1 MTICRYFLQ
10 GNCRFGD
17 RCRFEHTDPDAAYQE
32 ETPRRSNYN
41 DRGSYNDGY
50 NRRNY
55 NAYDNR
61 SYNYDRRNEYTPHED
76 RYQQN
81 YNQYNQRHT
90 SERRYQSERYGP
102 GNYEN
107 DSSYG
112 HGNRFGQNKH
122 EWVSEDYRRQR
133 EQRKNTEEFY
143 NTSTPKSN
151 VNFSFK
157 DPELHRRTDHTVDLR
172 LNDQNLVYVDLIKE
186 EMKQWELGSQWPFTC
201 YSPIQERS
209 SFPGF
214 NDVSPEELRY
224 EAYKARE
231 NNAFNSYVASV
242 EKALKNINNRRNQ
255 LKNPSVELMSIIE
268 KYRTGQDVTAESEVD
283 GIFPFSRSSQSP
295 IEDMLADE
303 SSLQQNAASS
313 FSFKLPPTSGSSM
326 KIGASNFSFKLP
338 SETGSKP
345 SSQAMDTDIYTPLE
359 KLSSA
364 DKEQFSAST
373 FTLGKIPTVPPPQEV
388 CF

>member
-1 MTICRYFLQ
+1 
-10 GNCRFGD
+10 
-17 RCRFEHTDPDAAYQE
+17 
-32 ETPRRSNYN
+32 
-41 DRGSYNDGY
+41 
-50 NRRNY
+50 
-55 NAYDNR
+55 
-61 SYNYDRRNEYTPHED
+61 
-76 RYQQN
+76 
-81 YNQYNQRHT
+81 
-90 SERRYQSERYGP
+90 
-102 GNYEN
+102 
-107 DSSYG
+107 
-112 HGNRFGQNKH
+112 
-122 EWVSEDYRRQR
+122 
-133 EQRKNTEEFY
+133 
-143 NTSTPKSN
+143 
-151 VNFSFK
+151 
-157 DPELHRRTDHTVDLR
+157 
-172 LNDQNLVYVDLIKE
+172 
-186 EMKQWELGSQWPFTC
+186 MKQWELGSQWPFTC